1 MVGMSLDDGTPDN
14 TASMAQLDMLIEFYK
29 RHVITDRELL
39 DAINA
44 ERVAC
49 GLPIFDDEQ
58 GRGFIDAYVGIVG
71 DTGF

>member
-1 MVGMSLDDGTPDN
+1 MGTPDN

-44 ERVAC
+44 ER
-49 GLPIFDDEQ
+49 
-58 GRGFIDAYVGIVG
+58 
-71 DTGF
+71 